1 MTTAKKKAPAK
12 KKKAPAKRAARKAK
26 RRLAVQ
32 RLGRLLKAACE
43 LANDLMP
50 EASGADKKAWVVS
63 LLNKK
68 IDIPVLNEDQEEIVF
83 ALMVDITCDLMFGR
97 DTTESYTAQDE
108 LTALLGGK

>member
-32 RLGRLLKAACE
+32 RLGLLLKAACE

-83 ALMVDITCDLMFGR
+83 DLMVDITCDLMFGR
-97 DTTESYTAQDE
+97 YKTESYKAQEE
-108 LTALLGGK
+108 LAALLGGK

>member
-1 MTTAKKKAPAK
+1 MTEAKKKAPAK

-32 RLGRLLKAACE
+32 RLGLLLKAACE
-43 LANDLMP
+43 LANELMP

-83 ALMVDITCDLMFGR
+83 DLMVDITCDLMFGR
-97 DTTESYTAQDE
+97 YKTESYKAQEE
-108 LTALLGGK
+108 LAALLGGK

>member
-1 MTTAKKKAPAK
+1 MTTAKK

-32 RLGRLLKAACE
+32 RLGLLLKAACE
-43 LANDLMP
+43 LANELMP

-83 ALMVDITCDLMFGR
+83 DLMVDIACDLMFGR
-97 DTTESYTAQDE
+97 YKTESYKAQEE
-108 LTALLGGK
+108 LAALLGGK

>member
-1 MTTAKKKAPAK
+1 MTTAKKTAK
-12 KKKAPAKRAARKAK
+12 KTTKKAPAKRAARKAK

-32 RLGRLLKAACE
+32 RLGLLLKAACE

-50 EASGADKKAWVVS
+50 DASGADKKAWVVS

-83 ALMVDITCDLMFGR
+83 DLMVDITCDLMFGR
-97 DTTESYTAQDE
+97 YKTDSYKAQEE
-108 LTALLGGK
+108 LTALLERK

>member
-32 RLGRLLKAACE
+32 RLGLLLKAACE

-68 IDIPVLNEDQEEIVF
+68 IDIPVLNEDQDEIVF
-83 ALMVDITCDLMFGR
+83 DLMVDITCDLMFGR
-97 DTTESYTAQDE
+97 YKPESYKAQEE